1 MRNIKKKKKT
11 CLTQKKEKNALQEQ
25 FYTAIIRILYDKA
38 FIVNPKIYL
47 PKNIYLL

>member
-1 MRNIKKKKKT
+1 MRNIKKQN
-11 CLTQKKEKNALQEQ
+11 LPNSKKEKNVLQEQ